1 MENNLRKNN
10 SIMKKMIFPLII
22 VMLIQTSLFCATI
35 LWGGTIKK
43 LNDNSFDILNERV
56 INRKNYIQNEMLQRW
71 SNTSETEATINSSVK
86 KILNEKNALIE
97 DVGNNEEINKDIIK
111 SISNDL
117 IYLLRKNSVTGAF
130 IILSDKNI
138 NDKSIDSKGEISRTG
153 LYIRD
158 LDPKFNP
165 NDNSDLLIE
174 RGSSDIARSF
184 GISMDSYWEPKFSF
198 KSENEQEGDDFF
210 YKPFRAAIDNPN
222 VSSSNLGYWGSK
234 FLLTNAGDRLMTYTV
249 PLIYEDGT
257 VYGVLGIDLSVNY
270 LRELLPYSE
279 INGNK
284 KGNYILGVDRNN
296 DMAFENVISNGY
308 SLKEK
313 FWDGLHSNLEQKESY
328 KNIYKIKNKDNECGN
343 GNIYASVQY
352 LDLYNSNTPFENER
366 WALLGIIEEKSLL
379 SFSKRIEKLVIIS
392 IAISLLIGLI
402 GIYIAS
408 RLFTKPIVLLANKVR
423 NSNPSKPVNL
433 DKINISE
440 IDELSS
446 AIELLSANV
455 ADSSS
460 KLSQIIEMVDMP
472 IGAFELYKNAENV
485 FCTKEF
491 FSVFTTEIKFEEY
504 GYMEKNKFL
513 KKLRGLDKYLQESY
527 ETENTYIYK
536 FESKDKKLKWIR
548 MNIFEDEL
556 KVLGVVVDV
565 TKEFIEK
572 RKIEYERDFDILTNL
587 LNRRAFHS
595 QIQEKFKNKD
605 ELKIAAFIM
614 WDLDN
619 LKYINDT
626 YGHDAGDE
634 YIRCAADILKKFISW
649 NGIVSRLSGDE
660 FYVFIY
666 GYESKDSIR
675 DIINSVK
682 KQMNNTLLK
691 LHDGTEFK
699 IRASA
704 GISWYPDDS
713 TNYDEL
719 MRYADFAMYQIKN
732 TIKGG
737 NYILGVDRNN
747 DMAFENVISNGY
759 SLKEKFWDG
768 LHSNL
773 EQKESYKNIY
783 KIKNKDN
790 ECGNGNIY
798 ASVQYLD
805 LYNSNTPF
813 ENERWALLG
822 IIEEKSLL
830 SFSKRIEKLVII
842 SIAISLL
849 IGLIGIYIASRLFTK
864 PIVLLANKVRNSNP
878 SKPVNLDKINISEID
893 ELSSAIEL
901 LSANVADSS
910 SKLSQIIEMVDM
922 PIGAFELYK
931 NAENV
936 FCTKDKKLKWIRMNI
951 FEDELKVL
959 GVVVDVT
966 KEFIEKRKIEYERD
980 FDILTNLLNR
990 RAFHSQIQEK
1000 FKNKDE
1006 LKIAAFIMWDLDNL
1020 KYINDTYGHD
1030 AGDEYIRCAA
1040 DILKKFI
1047 SWNGIVSRLSGD
1059 EFYVFIYGYESK
1071 DSIRDIINSVKK
1083 QMNNTL
1089 LKLHDGTEFK
1099 IRASAGISWYPDDS
1113 TNYDELM
1120 RYADFAMYQIKNT
1133 IKGEVS
1139 EFDINI
1145 YNKDSFLLS
1154 NREELN
1160 KLIDGQLVEYAFQP
1174 IVDCKGKVFAYEAL
1188 MRPKIKTFSSPIDVI
1203 RLARSQSKLYQI
1215 ERITWFKALKS
1226 FKKYKEKF
1234 GDCKLFLNSI
1244 PNNNLSK
1251 VDFEEIEDLYGEYLN
1266 RVVLEI
1272 TENDKINEDFIEKKK
1287 AYIDHWNI
1295 EIALDD
1301 FGTGYNGDAVLLYIM
1316 PDYVKIDMSIVR
1328 GIDKDE
1334 NRQKILKNLISY
1346 SNERNIKVIAEGVET
1361 KGEMETLINLGV
1373 DYMQGYYISKP
1384 SFIPEDISD
1393 KIKKELK
1400 ICHENRND
1408 VV

>member
-86 KILNEKNALIE
+86 KVLNEKNALIE

-198 KSENEQEGDDFF
+198 KSENEQDGDDFF

-379 SFSKRIEKLVIIS
+379 SFSKRVEKLVIIS

-713 TNYDEL
+713 TNY
-719 MRYADFAMYQIKN
+719 N
-732 TIKGG
+732 
-737 NYILGVDRNN
+737 
-747 DMAFENVISNGY
+747 
-759 SLKEKFWDG
+759 
-768 LHSNL
+768 
-773 EQKESYKNIY
+773 
-783 KIKNKDN
+783 
-790 ECGNGNIY
+790 
-798 ASVQYLD
+798 
-805 LYNSNTPF
+805 
-813 ENERWALLG
+813 
-822 IIEEKSLL
+822 
-830 SFSKRIEKLVII
+830 
-842 SIAISLL
+842 
-849 IGLIGIYIASRLFTK
+849 
-864 PIVLLANKVRNSNP
+864 
-878 SKPVNLDKINISEID
+878 
-893 ELSSAIEL
+893 
-901 LSANVADSS
+901 
-910 SKLSQIIEMVDM
+910 
-922 PIGAFELYK
+922 
-931 NAENV
+931 
-936 FCTKDKKLKWIRMNI
+936 
-951 FEDELKVL
+951 
-959 GVVVDVT
+959 
-966 KEFIEKRKIEYERD
+966 
-980 FDILTNLLNR
+980 
-990 RAFHSQIQEK
+990 
-1000 FKNKDE
+1000 
-1006 LKIAAFIMWDLDNL
+1006 
-1020 KYINDTYGHD
+1020 
-1030 AGDEYIRCAA
+1030 
-1040 DILKKFI
+1040 
-1047 SWNGIVSRLSGD
+1047 
-1059 EFYVFIYGYESK
+1059 
-1071 DSIRDIINSVKK
+1071 
-1083 QMNNTL
+1083 
-1089 LKLHDGTEFK
+1089 
-1099 IRASAGISWYPDDS
+1099 
-1113 TNYDELM
+1113 ELM

>member
-35 LWGGTIKK
+35 LWGGTIQK

-71 SNTSETEATINSSVK
+71 SKTSETESAINSSVK
-86 KILNEKNALIE
+86 KVLDENNASIK
-97 DVGNNEEINKDIIK
+97 DVGDNEEINKEIIK
-111 SISNDL
+111 NISSDL
-117 IYLLRKNSVTGAF
+117 IYLLRKNSVTGSF
-130 IILSDKNI
+130 IILSNKNI
-138 NDKSIDSKGEISRTG
+138 ENDSMNNKGEVSKTG

-174 RGSSDIARSF
+174 RGSSDIARNF
-184 GISMDSYWEPKFSF
+184 GISMDSYWAPKFSF
-198 KSENEQEGDDFF
+198 KGENTRKGDNFF

-222 VSSSNLGYWGSK
+222 VSSSNLGYWGSQ
-234 FLLTNAGDRLMTYTV
+234 FLLTNAGDKVMTYSV

-257 VYGVLGIDLSVNY
+257 VYGVLGIDLSINY
-270 LRELLPYSE
+270 LSELLPYTE
-279 INGNK
+279 IHSNK
-284 KGNYILGVDRNN
+284 KGNYILGVDRND
-296 DMAFENVISNGY
+296 DMAFENVVSNGY

-328 KNIYKIKNKDNECGN
+328 KNVYKIKNEEDDYSC

-352 LDLYNSNTPFENER
+352 IDLYNSNTPFENER

-379 SFSKRIEKLVIIS
+379 SFSKRVERLVIIS
-392 IAISLLIGLI
+392 IAISLAIGLV

-408 RLFTKPIVLLANKVR
+408 RLFTKPIVLLAKKVR

-446 AIELLSANV
+446 AIEILSANV

-472 IGAFELYKNAENV
+472 IGAFELYKNTESV

-491 FSVFTTEIKFEEY
+491 FNVFITEKEFQEY
-504 GYMEKNKFL
+504 GYVRKDKFL
-513 KKLRGLDKYLQESY
+513 KKLKELDEYLQENY

-536 FESKDKKLKWIR
+536 FESEDKRSKWVR
-548 MNIFEDEL
+548 LNIVEDEL

-587 LNRRAFHS
+587 LNRRAFYS

-605 ELKIAAFIM
+605 ELKVAAFIM

-634 YIRCAADILKKFISW
+634 YIRCAAGILKKFISW

-666 GYESKDSIR
+666 GYESKESIR

-682 KQMNNTLLK
+682 IQMSNTLLK

-704 GISWYPDDS
+704 GVSWYPYDS
-713 TNYDEL
+713 
-719 MRYADFAMYQIKN
+719 
-732 TIKGG
+732 
-737 NYILGVDRNN
+737 
-747 DMAFENVISNGY
+747 
-759 SLKEKFWDG
+759 
-768 LHSNL
+768 
-773 EQKESYKNIY
+773 
-783 KIKNKDN
+783 
-790 ECGNGNIY
+790 C
-798 ASVQYLD
+798 
-805 LYNSNTPF
+805 
-813 ENERWALLG
+813 
-822 IIEEKSLL
+822 
-830 SFSKRIEKLVII
+830 
-842 SIAISLL
+842 
-849 IGLIGIYIASRLFTK
+849 
-864 PIVLLANKVRNSNP
+864 
-878 SKPVNLDKINISEID
+878 
-893 ELSSAIEL
+893 
-901 LSANVADSS
+901 
-910 SKLSQIIEMVDM
+910 
-922 PIGAFELYK
+922 
-931 NAENV
+931 
-936 FCTKDKKLKWIRMNI
+936 
-951 FEDELKVL
+951 
-959 GVVVDVT
+959 
-966 KEFIEKRKIEYERD
+966 
-980 FDILTNLLNR
+980 
-990 RAFHSQIQEK
+990 
-1000 FKNKDE
+1000 
-1006 LKIAAFIMWDLDNL
+1006 
-1020 KYINDTYGHD
+1020 
-1030 AGDEYIRCAA
+1030 
-1040 DILKKFI
+1040 
-1047 SWNGIVSRLSGD
+1047 
-1059 EFYVFIYGYESK
+1059 
-1071 DSIRDIINSVKK
+1071 
-1083 QMNNTL
+1083 
-1089 LKLHDGTEFK
+1089 
-1099 IRASAGISWYPDDS
+1099 
-1113 TNYDELM
+1113 NYDELM

-1139 EFDINI
+1139 EFDINV

-1160 KLIDGQLVEYAFQP
+1160 KLIDGQLVEYAFQA
-1174 IVDCKGKVFAYEAL
+1174 IVDCKGEVFAYEAL
-1188 MRPKIKTFSSPIDVI
+1188 MRPKIKTFSSPVDVI

-1226 FKKYKEKF
+1226 FKKYRDKF

-1244 PNNNLSK
+1244 PNNNLSR
-1251 VDFEEIEDLYGEYLN
+1251 VDFEEIEDLYGRYLN

-1287 AYIDHWNI
+1287 SYISHWNI

-1316 PDYVKIDMSIVR
+1316 PNYVKIDMSIVR

-1334 NRQKILKNLISY
+1334 DRQKILKNLISY
-1346 SNERNIKVIAEGVET
+1346 SNERDIKVIAEGVET
-1361 KGEMETLINLGV
+1361 KSEMETLINLGI

-1384 SFIPEDISD
+1384 SFIPEDVSD

-1400 ICHENRND
+1400 MCHENRND
-1408 VV
+1408 VI

>member
-130 IILSDKNI
+130 IILNDKNI
-138 NDKSIDSKGEISRTG
+138 NDKPIDSKGEISRTG

-284 KGNYILGVDRNN
+284 K
-296 DMAFENVISNGY
+296 
-308 SLKEK
+308 
-313 FWDGLHSNLEQKESY
+313 
-328 KNIYKIKNKDNECGN
+328 
-343 GNIYASVQY
+343 
-352 LDLYNSNTPFENER
+352 
-366 WALLGIIEEKSLL
+366 
-379 SFSKRIEKLVIIS
+379 
-392 IAISLLIGLI
+392 
-402 GIYIAS
+402 
-408 RLFTKPIVLLANKVR
+408 
-423 NSNPSKPVNL
+423 
-433 DKINISE
+433 
-440 IDELSS
+440 
-446 AIELLSANV
+446 
-455 ADSSS
+455 
-460 KLSQIIEMVDMP
+460 
-472 IGAFELYKNAENV
+472 
-485 FCTKEF
+485 
-491 FSVFTTEIKFEEY
+491 
-504 GYMEKNKFL
+504 
-513 KKLRGLDKYLQESY
+513 
-527 ETENTYIYK
+527 
-536 FESKDKKLKWIR
+536 
-548 MNIFEDEL
+548 
-556 KVLGVVVDV
+556 
-565 TKEFIEK
+565 
-572 RKIEYERDFDILTNL
+572 
-587 LNRRAFHS
+587 
-595 QIQEKFKNKD
+595 
-605 ELKIAAFIM
+605 
-614 WDLDN
+614 
-619 LKYINDT
+619 
-626 YGHDAGDE
+626 
-634 YIRCAADILKKFISW
+634 
-649 NGIVSRLSGDE
+649 
-660 FYVFIY
+660 
-666 GYESKDSIR
+666 
-675 DIINSVK
+675 
-682 KQMNNTLLK
+682 
-691 LHDGTEFK
+691 
-699 IRASA
+699 
-704 GISWYPDDS
+704 
-713 TNYDEL
+713 
-719 MRYADFAMYQIKN
+719 
-732 TIKGG
+732 G

-1133 IKGEVS
+1133 IKG
-1139 EFDINI
+1139 
-1145 YNKDSFLLS
+1145 
-1154 NREELN
+1154 
-1160 KLIDGQLVEYAFQP
+1160 
-1174 IVDCKGKVFAYEAL
+1174 
-1188 MRPKIKTFSSPIDVI
+1188 
-1203 RLARSQSKLYQI
+1203 
-1215 ERITWFKALKS
+1215 
-1226 FKKYKEKF
+1226 
-1234 GDCKLFLNSI
+1234 
-1244 PNNNLSK
+1244 
-1251 VDFEEIEDLYGEYLN
+1251 
-1266 RVVLEI
+1266 
-1272 TENDKINEDFIEKKK
+1272 
-1287 AYIDHWNI
+1287 
-1295 EIALDD
+1295 
-1301 FGTGYNGDAVLLYIM
+1301 
-1316 PDYVKIDMSIVR
+1316 
-1328 GIDKDE
+1328 
-1334 NRQKILKNLISY
+1334 
-1346 SNERNIKVIAEGVET
+1346 
-1361 KGEMETLINLGV
+1361 
-1373 DYMQGYYISKP
+1373 
-1384 SFIPEDISD
+1384 
-1393 KIKKELK
+1393 
-1400 ICHENRND
+1400 
-1408 VV
+1408 